1 MATQMTFGGSPCPS
15 LWGIISESLT
25 YLSNAIIQNRHWDHD
40 TLFDSIS
47 DELDSP
53 LSLPDSI
60 PFHPAKE
67 LAVTLPPNDL
77 GKVDPSKGYHIVKKY
92 RAEGRMEEQKTVLG
106 WIVNTRTLKIS
117 LPPHRH
123 LKWSQEIQKLL
134 NQQKVKS
141 KQLEAILE
149 RLNHVACIYNPMFHY
164 LGRIYRALHRAISSK
179 GWTSLKDK
187 EVQDFNILL
196 SFLDSAYKG
205 VSLNNLTFRKPTQI
219 YRSEALE
226 YGLGGYNIISGLA

>member
-47 DELDSP
+47 DELNSP

-77 GKVDPSKGYHIVKKY
+77 GKVNIYIDDSIGVTPDINN
-92 RAEGRMEEQKTVLG
+92 KTSHVSQAIPLA
-106 WIVNTRTLKIS
+106 IRTLAR
-117 LPPHRH
+117 P
-123 LKWSQEIQKLL
+123 L
-134 NQQKVKS
+134 NPSDIIPRKD
-141 KQLEAILE
+141 I
-149 RLNHVACIYNPMFHY
+149 
-164 LGRIYRALHRAISSK
+164 ISSK
-179 GWTSLKDK
+179 NTELKDGWK
-187 EVQDFNILL
+187 NRKL
-196 SFLDSAYKG
+196 S
-205 VSLNNLTFRKPTQI
+205 
-219 YRSEALE
+219 
-226 YGLGGYNIISGLA
+226 